1 MMELVVKIIQIV
13 MTVFCNDITM
23 FYIVVIGLVALTALT
38 SACVHNDNNNVIIVI
53 SIIDSTHQCVYSL
66 STIRRTEWKVAVGT
80 PVISINLQ
88 RTANKQFS
96 DLVQMSFS
104 LYGGPCFNMKLAMNS
119 NNICPIHMGSM

>member
-1 MMELVVKIIQIV
+1 
-13 MTVFCNDITM
+13 MTLFCNDITVS
-23 FYIVVIGLVALTALT
+23 YIVVIGLVALAALT
-38 SACVHNDNNNVIIVI
+38 SACVQMIITMI
-53 SIIDSTHQCVYSL
+53 IIIIFIIDSTHQCVYSL

-80 PVISINLQ
+80 PVISVNLQ

-96 DLVQMSFS
+96 DLVQMSFT

>member
-1 MMELVVKIIQIV
+1 MMELVVQILMIV

-80 PVISINLQ
+80 PVISVNLQ

-104 LYGGPCFNMKLAMNS
+104 LYGGPCSNMKLAMNS

>member
-1 MMELVVKIIQIV
+1 MMKLVVQTLQIV
-13 MTVFCNDITM
+13 MTVFCNDIIV
-23 FYIVVIGLVALTALT
+23 FYIVVIGLVALAALT
-38 SACVHNDNNNVIIVI
+38 SACVQMIITMI
-53 SIIDSTHQCVYSL
+53 IIIIFIIDSTHQCVYPL

-80 PVISINLQ
+80 PVISVNLQ

-96 DLVQMSFS
+96 DLVQMSFT